1 MEGKEVATGKIPRR
15 TVPFRVSADETL
27 DFSEDTNTSVSED
40 YKVPFK
46 FTGTLNKVVI
56 SLGEAKLIGEDQQAM
71 EEAVE
76 QEAVSD

>member
-1 MEGKEVATGKIPRR
+1 
-15 TVPFRVSADETL
+15 
-27 DFSEDTNTSVSED
+27 VSED

-56 SLGEAKLIGEDQQAM
+56 SLGEAKLSAEDQKAIEQA
-71 EEAVE
+71 AE

>member
-1 MEGKEVATGKIPRR
+1 VEGKEVATGNIPR

-27 DFSEDTNTSVSED
+27 DFSEDTGTPVSED

-46 FTGTLNKVVI
+46 FTGTLKKVVI

-71 EEAVE
+71 EEAAE

>member
-1 MEGKEVATGKIPRR
+1 M
-15 TVPFRVSADETL
+15 
-27 DFSEDTNTSVSED
+27 SED

-56 SLGEAKLIGEDQQAM
+56 SLGEAKLSAEDQKAT
-71 EEAVE
+71 EEPAE